1 MKKEVEDRY
10 NDSLRKELDRIEFNI
25 KNKEV
30 SLNIIEKENL
40 LEILK
45 NIRKKLKI

>member
-1 MKKEVEDRY
+1 MKKEYDNKF
-10 NDSLRKELDRIEFNI
+10 NDSFRRELNRIEFNI

-45 NIRKKLKI
+45 KIRKKLKI

>member
-1 MKKEVEDRY
+1 MKKEHEDKF
-10 NDSLRKELDRIEFNI
+10 NSSLKKELDRIEFNI

-45 NIRKKLKI
+45 NIRKKLKL